1 MNEILNAV
9 IKAIYNQTQ
18 RLMDFKILPLTLNV
32 IIPYMQPVFAPK
44 FSHFIM
50 PLPLPTVGTVSNDA
64 RPTSVC
70 LSRASG
76 LSRKQRGLGRLKLA
90 QW

>member
-50 PLPLPTVGTVSNDA
+50 PYPY
-64 RPTSVC
+64 
-70 LSRASG
+70 
-76 LSRKQRGLGRLKLA
+76 LG
-90 QW
+90 